1 MLVKN
6 FEFQKNKENQPSN
19 IKSKKKRHKK
29 NYFNSSSKNYQIEE
43 KEISSPKKMIYNQ
56 KLKENPEYEEEYK
69 GLMCH
74 YPIKHFKNIDNIHY
88 NEKEKLEEFNNFRT
102 KWKTEICRNWEMY
115 GECKYGNNCSF
126 AHGDSELKQRKISFN
141 YKTKPCKQFFE
152 LGYCSYGIRCQFS
165 HKKNDFLRD
174 KNEKNGIFCD
184 NNNKIS
190 YLKIIKEFL
199 SDDNNNISLELVKRP
214 RLKTFENITRCS
226 LQESENSKLQLY
238 EDIIN
243 IKNNI
248 LNNKKN
254 VKKISMKFS
263 EDSYYTNFSSDNNEM
278 NNDNNEKESI

>member
-1 MLVKN
+1 MLVKD

-29 NYFNSSSKNYQIEE
+29 NYFNSSFKNYQIEE

-165 HKKNDFLRD
+165 HKKDDFLRD
-174 KNEKNGIFCD
+174 KNEKNGICCD
-184 NNNKIS
+184 NNKIS

-226 LQESENSKLQLY
+226 LQERENSKLQLY

-254 VKKISMKFS
+254 VKKINMKYS

>member
-165 HKKNDFLRD
+165 HKKDDFLRD

-254 VKKISMKFS
+254 VKKINMKYS

>member
-165 HKKNDFLRD
+165 HKKN
-174 KNEKNGIFCD
+174 GIFCD

-254 VKKISMKFS
+254 VKKINMKYS

>member
-74 YPIKHFKNIDNIHY
+74 YPIPKFKNIDNMHY
-88 NEKEKLEEFNNFRT
+88 NEKEKLEEINNFRT

-115 GECKYGNNCSF
+115 GQCKYGNNCAF

-165 HKKNDFLRD
+165 HKKADFLRD

>member
-43 KEISSPKKMIYNQ
+43 KEISSSSKKMIYNQ

-165 HKKNDFLRD
+165 HKKADFLRD

-199 SDDNNNISLELVKRP
+199 SDDNNNNISLELVKRP

-254 VKKISMKFS
+254 VKKINMKYS

-278 NNDNNEKESI
+278 NNDNND

>member
-254 VKKISMKFS
+254 VKKINMKYS

-278 NNDNNEKESI
+278 NNYNND

>member
-74 YPIKHFKNIDNIHY
+74 YPIKQFKNIDNIHY

-115 GECKYGNNCSF
+115 GQCKYGNNCAF

-165 HKKNDFLRD
+165 HKKADFLRD

-278 NNDNNEKESI
+278 NNDNND

>member
-165 HKKNDFLRD
+165 HKKDDFLRD
-174 KNEKNGIFCD
+174 KNEKNGICCD
-184 NNNKIS
+184 NNKIS

-278 NNDNNEKESI
+278 NNDNND

>member
-115 GECKYGNNCSF
+115 GQCKYGNNCAF

-165 HKKNDFLRD
+165 HKKDDFLRD

-184 NNNKIS
+184 NNNNKIS

-254 VKKISMKFS
+254 VKKINMKYS

-278 NNDNNEKESI
+278 NNDNND

>member
-115 GECKYGNNCSF
+115 GQCKYGNNCAF

-278 NNDNNEKESI
+278 NNDNND